1 MISLSELSTI
11 IGTLQELE
19 RMHQLN
25 LELLEQLDVIFQ
37 WILENDVAIPNK
49 DKFDTLLSRMRS
61 ILKEIYFSTP
71 KSLIYRKLTDEK
83 KHLNGT
89 DEEVPEPINVCRG
102 CMLRFYVTIQW
113 NIEQVNVCLDSRA
126 VFWSDADD
134 LFANIK

>member
-1 MISLSELSTI
+1 MILLSELSTI

-49 DKFDTLLSRMRS
+49 DKFDILLSRMRS
-61 ILKEIYFSTP
+61 ILKELYFSTP

-89 DEEVPEPINVCRG
+89 DDKVPVPAGSLYKGGIVFSEQ
-102 CMLRFYVTIQW
+102 LVTRIW
-113 NIEQVNVCLDSRA
+113 RNES
-126 VFWSDADD
+126 VF
-134 LFANIK
+134 I